1 MPPPFNLEAYV
12 APAMCVGARVSG
24 WMIFTPFLGHAALPA
39 PVKAGLTIALTIL
52 LFPIV
57 TVDAVATGIYPGPL
71 VIAGELGVGMIMG
84 LCLQLVFE
92 GIQLGGQL
100 IGTQLG
106 FSMANMIDPMSQ
118 VETTVMSVFHQTV
131 ALLIFLALDVH
142 LRLVQALARSFHY
155 LPAGTAFAVLPPAP
169 QLCRAAAGMW
179 LIALEIAA
187 PVMVATMLTDM
198 TLAFISRT
206 SPQLPVML
214 VGFAVKALLGF
225 GVLAST
231 VAFWPRMF
239 EKHFLAALGLAERL
253 LAR

>member
-1 MPPPFNLEAYV
+1 MPPPFHLETYV

-57 TVDAVATGIYPGPL
+57 TVGTAASIYPGPL

-84 LCLQLVFE
+84 MCLQLVFE
-92 GIQLGGQL
+92 GIQLGGQV

-118 VETTVMSVFHQTV
+118 VETTVVPVFHQTI
-131 ALLIFLALDVH
+131 ALLIFLGLDVH

-155 LPAGTAFAVLPPAP
+155 LPAGTAFTMLPPAP

-179 LIALEIAA
+179 LVALEIAA
-187 PVMVATMLTDM
+187 PVMLATMLTDV
-198 TLAFISRT
+198 TLAFLSRT

-214 VGFAVKALLGF
+214 VGFSVKALLGF
-225 GVLAST
+225 GVMAST
-231 VAFWPRMF
+231 VAFWPWML